1 MQKSE
6 TVLTSALVAVEGAH
20 AFSAF
25 LPSVFTIRRHA
36 VPQGAEKDLRLGYI
50 PATLFALAL
59 GLLASKILK
68 SLWPLVAS
76 VLTIIFMIAVY
87 EWAIRSA
94 YG

>member
-6 TVLTSALVAVEGAH
+6 IVLTSALIAVEGAH

-25 LPSVFTIRRHA
+25 LPSVFTIRRFA

-50 PATLFALAL
+50 PATLFALTL
-59 GLLASKILK
+59 GALASAIMK
-68 SLWPLVAS
+68 SPWPLVAS
-76 VLTIIFMIAVY
+76 VLTTIFMIATY